1 MLFLLPSQDLRTF
14 LSKNGHKSYVYI
26 PIQTQVDCSKLQQ
39 LVEEDSEDA
48 SGIDNDLKRIF
59 ILESLASKGYKDDI
73 SESDGLDYEHSIMAI
88 SALARF
94 HAASYCYRKQE
105 NIQLEEKYVFLD
117 DPECPKIR

>member
-1 MLFLLPSQDLRTF
+1 MLFLLPTQDLRTF
-14 LSKNGHKSYVYI
+14 LSRNGHKSFAYI

-39 LVEEDSEDA
+39 LVEENSEDA
-48 SGIDNDLKRIF
+48 SVIDNDLKRIF

-73 SESDGLDYEHSIMAI
+73 SDPDGLDYEHSIMAI
-88 SALARF
+88 SSLAKF

-105 NIQLEEKYVFLD
+105 NIHLEEKYDFLD

>member
-1 MLFLLPSQDLRTF
+1 MLPSQDLRTF
-14 LSKNGHKSYVYI
+14 LSRNGHKSFVYI

-48 SGIDNDLKRIF
+48 SVIDNDLKRIF

-73 SESDGLDYEHSIMAI
+73 SDPDGLDYEHSIMAI
-88 SALARF
+88 SSLAKF

-105 NIQLEEKYVFLD
+105 NIHLEEKYDFLD